1 MDYPC
6 IFNDVIYLELLLCAI
21 LYLLRK
27 IQKEIIQIIVSFL
40 ICNIH
45 LPKCQ
50 KIFVKKDVH

>member
-27 IQKEIIQIIVSFL
+27 IQKQIIQIFQAFPNLQYTLTEMSKN
-40 ICNIH
+40 IC
-45 LPKCQ
+45 
-50 KIFVKKDVH
+50 